1 MPLEVCANFSLEI
14 DVTELIDAIKAL
26 KIVHG
31 KFGLPG
37 TFTAGGRAVNYWPV
51 GIPASAELTEFYN
64 ECEPENVKFETGLT
78 PLKLVGLDQL
88 KGAQVGYRWSN
99 TPSGQV
105 LHPGWP
111 QEYVVV
117 MDDSGGGK
125 PIVAVTDKAGT
136 PVYASYDTLSPFKV
150 AESIADF
157 LLALAKLTEIV
168 YGEYNVFDVFD
179 DDGVVDGFMERL
191 EEDILPVVGLDN
203 FNRFV
208 DYFYG

>member
-1 MPLEVCANFSLEI
+1 MNFDFEANMA
-14 DVTELIDAIKAL
+14 ELSDALKAL
-26 KIVHG
+26 KNVHG

-37 TFTAGGRAVNYWPV
+37 TFISGGRAVSYWPV
-51 GIPASAELTEFYN
+51 AIPISAELIEFYN

-99 TPSGQV
+99 TRSGHV
-105 LHPGWP
+105 LNPGWP

-125 PIVAVTDKAGT
+125 PIVAVTDEAGT
-136 PVYASYDTLSPFKV
+136 PVYASYDTLSPFKI
-150 AESIADF
+150 AESMADF

-191 EEDILPVVGLDN
+191 EEDILPIVGLDN